1 MHKRGK
7 LWSLWLVPAMLALVV
22 GTAGFMLVGHEP
34 SDDPK
39 PLELGIEELR
49 SQAAETRLIALHAQ
63 QDDLTRTF
71 VREHAR
77 QLEKKM
83 RASLAGA
90 VDAGTKA
97 HRPEETDKA
106 RNLAEAS
113 LTSLR
118 QIAEKPDDAAT
129 LRAAAATT
137 NRTTADLSRLL
148 VTLRQAR

>member
-7 LWSLWLVPAMLALVV
+7 LWGLWLVPAMLALVV
-22 GTAGFMLVGHEP
+22 GTAGFMRVGHKP
-34 SDDPK
+34 SNDPK
-39 PLELGIEELR
+39 PLELSIEELR

-63 QDDLTRTF
+63 QDLTRTF

-90 VDAGTKA
+90 IDAGTEA

-118 QIAEKPDDAAT
+118 QIAEKPDDATT
-129 LRAAAATT
+129 LRAAVATT
-137 NRTTADLSRLL
+137 GRTTEDLSRLL
-148 VTLRQAR
+148 AALRQAR